1 MGDPNSNKVLINVFG
16 PKGIGKTR
24 VLKEIGYGL
33 NYRLHF

>member
-1 MGDPNSNKVLINVFG
+1 MGDPKSNIVLTTVFG

-24 VLKEIGYGL
+24 ILKEIGFGL